1 MDNWFEDFYG
11 GLYEMILADRFG
23 EAQSLHEARTVK
35 RLLRLRKGARVL
47 DIPCGMGRLAIPLA
61 RMGLAVTGIDFAAN
75 YLRRARR
82 HAKESAVSVHFVRGD
97 MREINYDASF
107 GGVFNWF
114 GSFGY
119 FSDKENF
126 AFLEK
131 ILRALKPGA
140 RFLVEGLNKSWF
152 LAHLPDRLE
161 KTVGKVRLRMHKRFD
176 SESSRDRSY
185 WTFSEGGHVERNHLN
200 LRIFTG
206 TEIRVWFHRAGFRE
220 IELYAWP
227 SLKRLT
233 HHSPRFIIVGRR
245 PR

>member
-11 GLYEMILADRFG
+11 GLYEMILADRFD

-35 RLLRLRKGARVL
+35 RLLRLKKGARVL
-47 DIPCGMGRLAIPLA
+47 DIPCGMGRLAIPMA
-61 RMGLAVTGIDFAAN
+61 KMGMAVTGLDFASN
-75 YLRRARR
+75 YVRRARR
-82 HAKESAVSVHFVRGD
+82 QAKEAGVSVHFIRGD
-97 MREINYDASF
+97 MRRIDYDASF
-107 GGVFNWF
+107 DGIFNWF

-119 FSDKENF
+119 FNDRENF
-126 AFLEK
+126 AFLES

-152 LAHLPDRLE
+152 RAHLPGRLE
-161 KTVGKVRLRMHKRFD
+161 KTVGEVRLRMRKRFD
-176 SESSRDRSY
+176 SATSRDRST
-185 WTFSEGGHVERNHLN
+185 WTFSKGSHVERNRLN

-206 TEIRVWFHRAGFRE
+206 TEIRTWFHRAGFCD
-220 IELYAWP
+220 IDLHAWP

-233 HHSPRFIIVGRR
+233 HHSPRFLIVGRR